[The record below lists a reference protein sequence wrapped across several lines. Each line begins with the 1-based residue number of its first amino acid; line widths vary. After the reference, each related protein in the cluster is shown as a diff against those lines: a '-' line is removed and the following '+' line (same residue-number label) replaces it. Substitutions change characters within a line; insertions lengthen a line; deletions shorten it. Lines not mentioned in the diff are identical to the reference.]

1 MGEVRYSINGKYFK
15 DYGVYVSSSLGL
27 LDALKRK
34 PIKTYDWPEYHGES
48 LDLSNPKY
56 EAREI
61 VLNCFVMGSNYEE
74 MFINFRNIVMSEFQ
88 KSGTQRLMVE
98 AFGLKALPYEVY
110 LIDDVKLLKEFKNSK
125 TVGTFQLKLIE
136 PNPIKKVLYLTDNTL
151 NLSYNSS
158 KETEIFFNDGT
169 KQTAKGNVSLSGKNI
184 PNRVVSDYS
193 FSGRNLLTGSD
204 LKSQF
209 TTTAFTVDG
218 ISYNTHCQGYS
229 SYNPD
234 IPNPTTSYHSYI
246 DNTTFGFP
254 VVVYN
259 ESNGT
264 RQWKGSSKV
273 VNSQVNNYGDFIV
286 SFDVYATGLGTKI
299 FGGFYYTKKG
309 DTTVGF
315 HSGEFN
321 ILVNKVNEWY
331 RVSAICK
338 LNDDVDLTKP
348 ISFYFYG
355 YEFSTNSILYVR
367 KHKLEKGNKATDW
380 SPAPEDEK
388 FIIIAGD
395 IDGIT
400 NLTTNATVL
409 WEKL

>member
-48 LDLSNPKY
+48 LDLSSPKY

-61 VLNCFVMGSNYEE
+61 VLNCFVTGDNYEE

-88 KSGTQRLMVE
+88 KSGTQRLLVE

-125 TVGTFQLKLIE
+125 TVGVFQLKLIE

-158 KETEIFFNDGT
+158 KETEIFFVNGEKT
-169 KQTAKGNVSLSGKNI
+169 TAKGNVSLSGKVLASRNVGSYGY
-184 PNRVVSDYS
+184 N
-193 FSGRNLLTGSD
+193 GRNYLFNSVNVLSTIRFISIPTHYLQNLVGKEVVFSFDFMIKETGVLREILIYPYQNS
-204 LKSQF
+204 
-209 TTTAFTVDG
+209 G
-218 ISYNTHCQGYS
+218 ISIGHSECFT
-229 SYNPD
+229 
-234 IPNPTTSYHSYI
+234 PTTK
-246 DNTTFGFP
+246 G
-254 VVVYN
+254 VYERFSIETN
-259 ESNGT
+259 IKDYGVIQGLTNGEIAFYDT
-264 RQWKGSSKV
+264 ADE
-273 VNSQVNNYGDFIV
+273 NDFSIKNV
-286 SFDVYATGLGTKI
+286 KI
-299 FGGFYYTKKG
+299 
-309 DTTVGF
+309 
-315 HSGEFN
+315 E
-321 ILVNKVNEWY
+321 I
-331 RVSAICK
+331 
-338 LNDDVDLTKP
+338 
-348 ISFYFYG
+348 
-355 YEFSTNSILYVR
+355 
-367 KHKLEKGNKATDW
+367 GNKATDW
-380 SPAPEDEK
+380 TPAPEEEK
-388 FIIIAGD
+388 YIIIAGD